1 MTPTWF
7 EHAAFW
13 SGVRRATVAPRSH
26 NDNWGKKIGSTEI
39 WTRIAGFKVQSA
51 NHYTI
56 EPWLVSQIFKVG
68 KDHKCLSHSM
78 YSVNFVF
85 CVQIS
90 YFADIISG
98 LSWGKYDIWTK
109 KIILFP
115 AGFEPATLC
124 VWSTRDN
131 HYTKETPLAIRKKI
145 QPSHLGIEPRTFGL
159 EVQRAIL
166 CANGTHVTYTYFISH
181 DTYGP
186 LAQLVRASC

>member
-1 MTPTWF
+1 MAKNENISMWHRWF
-7 EHAAFW
+7 SGRMLACHA
-13 SGVRRATVAPRSH
+13 GGP
-26 NDNWGKKIGSTEI
+26 GSI
-39 WTRIAGFKVQSA
+39 PGRCKSFWTRIAGFKVQSA

-131 HYTKETPLAIRKKI
+131 HYTKET
-145 QPSHLGIEPRTFGL
+145 H
-159 EVQRAIL
+159 IL
-166 CANGTHVTYTYFISH
+166 QGGNCNW
-181 DTYGP
+181 
-186 LAQLVRASC
+186 

>member
-1 MTPTWF
+1 MVLESKKVLWPRRDSNTQPSDL
-7 EHAAFW
+7 ESDALPLRH
-13 SGVRRATVAPRSH
+13 GVTLIRAVQK
-26 NDNWGKKIGSTEI
+26 DWGSTEI

-68 KDHKCLSHSM
+68 KDHTCLSHSM

-85 CVQIS
+85 CAQIS
-90 YFADIISG
+90 YLAEQMWAVLGQIFIN
-98 LSWGKYDIWTK
+98 K

-131 HYTKETPLAIRKKI
+131 HYTKET
-145 QPSHLGIEPRTFGL
+145 H
-159 EVQRAIL
+159 IL
-166 CANGTHVTYTYFISH
+166 QGGNYNW
-181 DTYGP
+181 
-186 LAQLVRASC
+186 